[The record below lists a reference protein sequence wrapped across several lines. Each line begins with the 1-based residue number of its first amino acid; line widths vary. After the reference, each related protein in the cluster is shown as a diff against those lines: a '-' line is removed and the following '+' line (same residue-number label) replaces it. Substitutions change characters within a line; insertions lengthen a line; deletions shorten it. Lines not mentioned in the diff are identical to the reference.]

1 MKGLFKEMQGKS
13 YGSCKGADIARDKV
27 PKVVVG
33 SCYHSRPKGE
43 ETVLLEPTEQRQ
55 GGSGGL

>member
-1 MKGLFKEMQGKS
+1 MRHSQGP
-13 YGSCKGADIARDKV
+13 GI

-43 ETVLLEPTEQRQ
+43 GTVLLEPTESRDRV
-55 GGSGGL
+55 GSGGL